1 MCVRYERLVNGTYP
15 RVFQGNPCPKPV
27 PVFPIGNPGWFA
39 CRMRDADA
47 AVVAIGQN
55 AKASEN
61 TFIFERGW

>member
-1 MCVRYERLVNGTYP
+1 
-15 RVFQGNPCPKPV
+15 
-27 PVFPIGNPGWFA
+27 
-39 CRMRDADA
+39 MRDADA